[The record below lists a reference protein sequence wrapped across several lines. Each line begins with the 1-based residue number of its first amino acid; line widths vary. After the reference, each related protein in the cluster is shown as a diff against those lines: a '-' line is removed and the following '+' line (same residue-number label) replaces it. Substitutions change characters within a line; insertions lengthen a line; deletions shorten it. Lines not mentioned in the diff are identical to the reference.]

1 MSNKNPAVLW
11 YPADYLIGVIGMT
24 WEEQGRY
31 VYLLNIQHQKGH
43 FDLERVMADCPD
55 AVLAKFKQDEN
66 GLYYNER
73 MEQETAKRQNF
84 VDSRRNNAK
93 SKKSEHMEQHMPEHM
108 EKHMPEHMEN
118 ENENINTNNKNEL
131 NNPPTPLT
139 TGRSDEAGDTVKAVV
154 EYLNQRTGSSYRP
167 GTRSTADK
175 IKARLNEGFTLD
187 DFKVVIDKKAA
198 EWTGTDYE
206 KFLRPE
212 TLFGSK
218 FEGYLNQ
225 KTKGRTKNKFA
236 ALLQEGTL

>member
-1 MSNKNPAVLW
+1 MEIQNETGNKDIYLYAYCAGVDQKLESELHKTYKDKNAYLEW
-11 YPADYLIGVIGMT
+11 YSLGDRDIQNIVIDHHMT
-24 WEEQGRY
+24 
-31 VYLLNIQHQKGH
+31 
-43 FDLERVMADCPD
+43 
-55 AVLAKFKQDEN
+55 
-66 GLYYNER
+66 
-73 MEQETAKRQNF
+73 
-84 VDSRRNNAK
+84 
-93 SKKSEHMEQHMPEHM
+93 EHMKNHMNVHM
-108 EKHMPEHMEN
+108 DN
-118 ENENINTNNKNEL
+118 DNDNNNKNNNL
-131 NNPPTPLT
+131 NNKNNPPTPLT
-139 TGRSDEAGDTVKAVV
+139 AGRSDEAGDTVKAVV